1 MYFLSLHLGWLK
13 ITLDAFQKECQ
24 YVFGESIIGQ
34 NIHHLQL
41 QLSYLMN
48 GKGEDIRNEIYNWLL
63 ACQVRA
69 LKDVAL
75 FNPCLFYGLW
85 QTQASDRWE
94 EHKDNVFY

>member
-1 MYFLSLHLGWLK
+1 
-13 ITLDAFQKECQ
+13 
-24 YVFGESIIGQ
+24 
-34 NIHHLQL
+34 
-41 QLSYLMN
+41 MN